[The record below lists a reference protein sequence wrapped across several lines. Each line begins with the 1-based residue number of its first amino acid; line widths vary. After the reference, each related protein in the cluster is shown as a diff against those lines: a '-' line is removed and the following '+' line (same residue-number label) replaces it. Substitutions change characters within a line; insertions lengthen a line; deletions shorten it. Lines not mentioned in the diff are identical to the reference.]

1 MLTGRAAGYRRER
14 RGPNLTQA
22 RMPMTASSSHGVNRT
37 CTAKPRTVRA
47 TMAMRMRARIASMVI
62 GLRWCRSGCADV
74 LRLPSPAARVD
85 RDQPR
90 SGPEMH
96 PASIRVNPGSRGFQN
111 PGRYPGR
118 VRALASVDA
127 LARLVLRTAHT
138 DHADALSRRSGS
150 SVDLRCPLAGPYRT
164 VISACHV

>member
-1 MLTGRAAGYRRER
+1 MVRSFLLGCVPVVRRGSTEKGEVPLIRRRWRLMLTSRAAGYWRER
-14 RGPNLTQA
+14 PGRSLTQA
-22 RMPMTASSSHGVNRT
+22 RTPMTTSSSHGENRT

-47 TMAMRMRARIASMVI
+47 TMAMRTRARIASMVI

-74 LRLPSPAARVD
+74 LRLPSPSARVD

-111 PGRYPGR
+111 PGR
-118 VRALASVDA
+118 VRALVSVDA

-138 DHADALSRRSGS
+138 DHADA
-150 SVDLRCPLAGPYRT
+150 
-164 VISACHV
+164 